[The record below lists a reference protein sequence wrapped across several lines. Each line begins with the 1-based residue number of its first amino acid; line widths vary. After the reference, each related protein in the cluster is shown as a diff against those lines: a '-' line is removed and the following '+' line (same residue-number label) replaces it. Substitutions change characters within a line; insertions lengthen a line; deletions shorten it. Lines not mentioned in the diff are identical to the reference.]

1 MKGQIRAV
9 QLKKNIAHIKHS
21 APGKKYVIYVN
32 YVQRARLPTSRF
44 FIAAAIMHVNRYQVR
59 AMTKKAYRRKHH

>member
-21 APGKKYVIYVN
+21 APGKKYVNYVN

-44 FIAAAIMHVNRYQVR
+44 FIAAAIMHVNRY
-59 AMTKKAYRRKHH
+59 

>member
-21 APGKKYVIYVN
+21 VPGKKYVNYVN
-32 YVQRARLPTSRF
+32 
-44 FIAAAIMHVNRYQVR
+44 
-59 AMTKKAYRRKHH
+59 